1 MSAAVWNRFRDDT
14 AYKALRD
21 LLLAQQRGLCGYCE
35 QRLTSQTGV
44 LHAMDWQIEHVL
56 PKSGGP
62 GRALDWTNLILCCG
76 GGTYRHHSEAS
87 RYSAG
92 KANVS
97 CGQFKGDRPLPPGCD
112 PRDFPCAPRLVSI
125 GLDGELSAHEAGC
138 LTAGVSAT
146 ELNRVI
152 NDVLNLNCAR
162 LKFARQKVVDN
173 LLNWELS
180 VLSQQLQSGHL
191 TAAQALEFRQLFVAM
206 RLQTDGYGHLRAFWT
221 VERQYLEPLSSE
233 WIAQRGCP

>member
-1 MSAAVWNRFRDDT
+1 
-14 AYKALRD
+14 
-21 LLLAQQRGLCGYCE
+21 
-35 QRLTSQTGV
+35 
-44 LHAMDWQIEHVL
+44 
-56 PKSGGP
+56 
-62 GRALDWTNLILCCG
+62 
-76 GGTYRHHSEAS
+76 
-87 RYSAG
+87 
-92 KANVS
+92 
-97 CGQFKGDRPLPPGCD
+97 
-112 PRDFPCAPRLVSI
+112 VSI